1 MAASQPLH
9 GITVLDLT
17 RVLAG
22 PYCTMVLRDLGAD
35 VIKVEPP
42 QGDEARGF
50 GPFLDDQVGGG
61 RGESAYFTS
70 LNCGK
75 RSVVLDLKT
84 KAGSAALAGLIRRAD
99 VLVENFRPGTLAR
112 LGFAPERLAALND
125 RLVYAAISGFGAT
138 GPAAQRPA
146 YDMIIQALS
155 GLMSITGTEPEPPPP
170 AATRGS
176 AAAPGCAA
184 SEAASD
190 SVRVAHGVTGGAGEA
205 AHPPGP
211 APASD
216 GAGLD
221 AAGHTAPPG
230 VRQGAA
236 PAPRGARS
244 SGTAAAPP
252 PSRPDRQGR
261 RVRVGT
267 SIADIVSGLYAAVG
281 IVAALAQRAHTGRGA
296 MLDLGMLDA
305 TVSVLE
311 NAVARY
317 QVTGAVP
324 APLGTRHPSITPFEA
339 YAAADQEIVIAAG
352 NDRLFAALCA
362 VVGRGDLPADRR
374 FAGNAARNEHA
385 AALKRE
391 LESVLQRRSGAH
403 WLQRLAEAGVPAAPV
418 NTIADLFD
426 DPQVAARG
434 MLLPVAGLPRF
445 LVPGS
450 PLKFAG
456 AAAEAERPPAPKLGE
471 HTASVLA
478 ELASA
483 PAVDSAPAEGWAPP
497 Q

>member
-1 MAASQPLH
+1 MAASPPLS
-9 GITVLDLT
+9 GITVIDLT

-22 PYCTMVLRDLGAD
+22 PYCTMVLRDLGAE

-50 GPFLDDQVGGG
+50 GPFLAAGEEGGG
-61 RGESAYFTS
+61 GGESAYFTS

-75 RSVVLDLKT
+75 RSVVLDLKQD
-84 KAGSAALAGLIRRAD
+84 AGRAALAGLIRRAD

-112 LGFAPERLAALND
+112 LGFPPDRLTALNA

-155 GLMSITGTEPEPPPP
+155 GLMSITGTEPAPP
-170 AATRGS
+170 A
-176 AAAPGCAA
+176 
-184 SEAASD
+184 EA
-190 SVRVAHGVTGGAGEA
+190 
-205 AHPPGP
+205 
-211 APASD
+211 
-216 GAGLD
+216 
-221 AAGHTAPPG
+221 
-230 VRQGAA
+230 
-236 PAPRGARS
+236 
-244 SGTAAAPP
+244 
-252 PSRPDRQGR
+252 R

-281 IVAALAQRAHTGRGA
+281 IVAALAQRAHSGRGA

-317 QVTGAVP
+317 QVTGTVP
-324 APLGTRHPSITPFEA
+324 VPLGTRHPSITPFDA
-339 YAAADQEIVIAAG
+339 YATADQEIVIAAG

-362 VVGRGDLPADRR
+362 VVGRDDLPADRR
-374 FAGNAARNEHA
+374 FGGNAARNEHV

-391 LESVLQRRSGAH
+391 LESALRRHPGAY
-403 WLQRLAEAGVPAAPV
+403 WLQRLAAAGVPAAPV

-426 DPQVAARG
+426 DAQIAARG
-434 MLLPVAGLPRF
+434 MLLPVAGLDRF

-456 AAAEAERPPAPKLGE
+456 VAEERQRPPAPQLGE
-471 HTASVLA
+471 HTRQVLA

-483 PAVDSAPAEGWAPP
+483 RAADASAQETPRSPRDRERN
-497 Q
+497 

>member
-1 MAASQPLH
+1 MAASPPLS
-9 GITVLDLT
+9 GITVIDLT

-22 PYCTMVLRDLGAD
+22 PYCTMVLRDLGAE

-50 GPFLDDQVGGG
+50 GPFLAQGEEGGG

-75 RSVVLDLKT
+75 RSVVLDLKQD
-84 KAGSAALAGLIRRAD
+84 AGRAALAGLIRRAD

-112 LGFAPERLAALND
+112 LGFPPDRLTALNA

-155 GLMSITGTEPEPPPP
+155 GLMSITGTEPAPP
-170 AATRGS
+170 A
-176 AAAPGCAA
+176 
-184 SEAASD
+184 EA
-190 SVRVAHGVTGGAGEA
+190 
-205 AHPPGP
+205 
-211 APASD
+211 
-216 GAGLD
+216 
-221 AAGHTAPPG
+221 
-230 VRQGAA
+230 
-236 PAPRGARS
+236 
-244 SGTAAAPP
+244 
-252 PSRPDRQGR
+252 R

-281 IVAALAQRAHTGRGA
+281 IVAALAQRAHSGRGA

-317 QVTGAVP
+317 QVSGTVP

-339 YAAADQEIVIAAG
+339 YATADQEIVIAAG

-362 VVGRGDLPADRR
+362 VVGRDDLPADRR
-374 FAGNAARNEHA
+374 FGSNAARNEHV

-391 LESVLQRRSGAH
+391 LESALRRHPDAY
-403 WLQRLAEAGVPAAPV
+403 WLQRLAAAGVPAAPV

-426 DPQVAARG
+426 DAQIAARG
-434 MLLPVAGLPRF
+434 MLLPVAGLERF

-456 AAAEAERPPAPKLGE
+456 VAAERQRPPAPKLGE
-471 HTASVLA
+471 HTRQVLA

-483 PAVDSAPAEGWAPP
+483 TGRLLRRRAAAPTAVPGAARQAEYAGRRTR
-497 Q
+497 

>member
-1 MAASQPLH
+1 MAASPPLS
-9 GITVLDLT
+9 GITVIDLT

-22 PYCTMVLRDLGAD
+22 PYCTMVLRDLGAE

-42 QGDEARGF
+42 HGDEARGF
-50 GPFLDDQVGGG
+50 GPFLAAGGGGG

-75 RSVVLDLKT
+75 RSVVLDLKQET
-84 KAGSAALAGLIRRAD
+84 GRTALAGLIRRAD

-112 LGFAPERLAALND
+112 LGFPPDRLLALNA

-155 GLMSITGTEPEPPPP
+155 GLMSITGTEPAPP
-170 AATRGS
+170 A
-176 AAAPGCAA
+176 
-184 SEAASD
+184 D
-190 SVRVAHGVTGGAGEA
+190 GE
-205 AHPPGP
+205 
-211 APASD
+211 
-216 GAGLD
+216 
-221 AAGHTAPPG
+221 
-230 VRQGAA
+230 RGAA
-236 PAPRGARS
+236 PDATGRNATPAAARPGTAPMVPRGGSVTGPGSA
-244 SGTAAAPP
+244 TP
-252 PSRPDRQGR
+252 PSEPGSQGQ

-281 IVAALAQRAHTGRGA
+281 IVAALAQRAHSGRGA

-339 YAAADQEIVIAAG
+339 YATADQEIVIAAG
-352 NDRLFAALCA
+352 NDRLFATLCA
-362 VVGRGDLPADRR
+362 VVGRDDLPADRR
-374 FAGNAARNEHA
+374 FAGNAARNEHVA
-385 AALKRE
+385 ELKRK
-391 LESVLQRRSGAH
+391 LESALLRHPGAY
-403 WLQRLAEAGVPAAPV
+403 WLQRLAAAGVPAAPV
-418 NTIADLFD
+418 NTIADLFE
-426 DPQVAARG
+426 DPQIAARG
-434 MLLPVAGLPRF
+434 MLLPVTGLQRF

-456 AAAEAERPPAPKLGE
+456 VAAERQRPPAPKLGE
-471 HTASVLA
+471 HTRQVLA

-483 PAVDSAPAEGWAPP
+483 AAAAASTRDTPRSPRDGEDR
-497 Q
+497 

>member
-1 MAASQPLH
+1 MAAASPPLS
-9 GITVLDLT
+9 GITVIDLT

-50 GPFLDDQVGGG
+50 GPFLPDEDGGG

-75 RSVVLDLKT
+75 RSVVLDLKGD
-84 KAGSAALAGLIRRAD
+84 AGRAALAALIRRAD

-112 LGFAPERLAALND
+112 LGFPPERLVTLNE

-138 GPAAQRPA
+138 GPDAQRPA

-155 GLMSITGTEPEPPPP
+155 GLMSITGTEPEPLAEP
-170 AATRGS
+170 
-176 AAAPGCAA
+176 
-184 SEAASD
+184 
-190 SVRVAHGVTGGAGEA
+190 
-205 AHPPGP
+205 
-211 APASD
+211 
-216 GAGLD
+216 
-221 AAGHTAPPG
+221 
-230 VRQGAA
+230 
-236 PAPRGARS
+236 
-244 SGTAAAPP
+244 
-252 PSRPDRQGR
+252 R

-281 IVAALAQRAHTGRGA
+281 IVAALAQRAHSGRGA
-296 MLDLGMLDA
+296 MLDLGMFDA

-324 APLGTRHPSITPFEA
+324 GPLGTRHPSITPFEA
-339 YAAADQEIVIAAG
+339 YATADQEIVIAAG

-362 VVGRGDLPADRR
+362 VLGLDGLPADRR
-374 FAGNAARNEHA
+374 FAGNAARNEHVVV
-385 AALKRE
+385 LKGE
-391 LESVLQRRSGAH
+391 LESALRLQPSSF
-403 WLQRLAEAGVPAAPV
+403 WLQRLAAAGVPAAPV
-418 NTIADLFD
+418 NTIADLFA
-426 DPQVAARG
+426 DPQIAARG
-434 MLLPVAGLPRF
+434 MLVPVAGLERF

-456 AAAEAERPPAPKLGE
+456 MAMERQRPPAPELGE
-471 HTASVLA
+471 HTAPVLA
-478 ELASA
+478 ELASE
-483 PAVDSAPAEGWAPP
+483 PNTRDK
-497 Q
+497 

>member
-1 MAASQPLH
+1 MAASPPLS
-9 GITVLDLT
+9 GITVIDLT

-22 PYCTMVLRDLGAD
+22 PYCTMVLRDLGAE

-50 GPFLDDQVGGG
+50 GPFLAAAEEGGG

-75 RSVVLDLKT
+75 RSVVLDLKQD
-84 KAGSAALAGLIRRAD
+84 AGRAALAGLIRRAD

-112 LGFAPERLAALND
+112 LGFPPDRLTALNA

-155 GLMSITGTEPEPPPP
+155 GLMSITGTEP
-170 AATRGS
+170 
-176 AAAPGCAA
+176 
-184 SEAASD
+184 
-190 SVRVAHGVTGGAGEA
+190 V
-205 AHPPGP
+205 
-211 APASD
+211 APAD
-216 GAGLD
+216 GK
-221 AAGHTAPPG
+221 
-230 VRQGAA
+230 RGAA
-236 PAPRGARS
+236 PDASGHPETPSVARPGAAPMAPREASVAASGSAR
-244 SGTAAAPP
+244 APAEP
-252 PSRPDRQGR
+252 VPRGQ

-281 IVAALAQRAHTGRGA
+281 IVAALAQRAHSGRGA
-296 MLDLGMLDA
+296 VLDLGMLDA

-317 QVTGAVP
+317 QVTGTVP

-339 YAAADQEIVIAAG
+339 YATADQEIVIAAG

-362 VVGRGDLPADRR
+362 VVGRDDLPADRR
-374 FAGNAARNEHA
+374 FGSNAARNEHV

-391 LESVLQRRSGAH
+391 LESALRRHADAY
-403 WLQRLAEAGVPAAPV
+403 WLQRLAAAGVPAAPV

-426 DPQVAARG
+426 DAQIAARG
-434 MLLPVAGLPRF
+434 MLLPVAGLERF

-456 AAAEAERPPAPKLGE
+456 VAEERQRPPAPRLGE
-471 HTASVLA
+471 HTRQVLA

-483 PAVDSAPAEGWAPP
+483 RAADASAQETPRSPRDRERN
-497 Q
+497 